1 MRHCSQ
7 KTEGVSPSCLDRPK
21 RLVTSGFG
29 GKRHFRYR
37 GRPENSKTSVGDT
50 EGNSRSSVHHL
61 EVTRLNGL
69 VTYGQ
74 YVRYQVGFS
83 GRVRLR
89 AETFRPHREEHLV
102 TETPDVETIAVANTD
117 EALAL
122 VDRALGSFMQRELVS
137 ANEVTDVLLDI
148 RSVLNRIDR
157 PEIDVTVDI
166 SDVEAELEV
175 PAQA

>member
-1 MRHCSQ
+1 M
-7 KTEGVSPSCLDRPK
+7 
-21 RLVTSGFG
+21 
-29 GKRHFRYR
+29 
-37 GRPENSKTSVGDT
+37 
-50 EGNSRSSVHHL
+50 
-61 EVTRLNGL
+61 
-69 VTYGQ
+69 
-74 YVRYQVGFS
+74 
-83 GRVRLR
+83 
-89 AETFRPHREEHLV
+89 

-117 EALAL
+117 EALAV

-148 RSVLNRIDR
+148 RSALNRIDR

>member
-1 MRHCSQ
+1 
-7 KTEGVSPSCLDRPK
+7 
-21 RLVTSGFG
+21 
-29 GKRHFRYR
+29 
-37 GRPENSKTSVGDT
+37 
-50 EGNSRSSVHHL
+50 
-61 EVTRLNGL
+61 
-69 VTYGQ
+69 
-74 YVRYQVGFS
+74 
-83 GRVRLR
+83 
-89 AETFRPHREEHLV
+89 V

>member
-1 MRHCSQ
+1 
-7 KTEGVSPSCLDRPK
+7 
-21 RLVTSGFG
+21 
-29 GKRHFRYR
+29 
-37 GRPENSKTSVGDT
+37 
-50 EGNSRSSVHHL
+50 
-61 EVTRLNGL
+61 
-69 VTYGQ
+69 
-74 YVRYQVGFS
+74 
-83 GRVRLR
+83 
-89 AETFRPHREEHLV
+89 V

-117 EALAL
+117 EALAV

-148 RSVLNRIDR
+148 RSALNRIDR